1 MNPFIE
7 HKIKDISH
15 ILHIFVNNKLCDIEK
30 NIIISSI
37 YDKLNEKQ
45 IIKNILGIDFLLIWK
60 VSEDNDLLHYYTNGN
75 GLIMS
80 DKSVYLHI
88 KLVLSEIK
96 ETIGKDKF
104 SFTITRPI
112 TEKVCI
118 I

>member
-1 MNPFIE
+1 MLNDK
-7 HKIKDISH
+7 KICEITFPLTWRVSS
-15 ILHIFVNNKLCDIEK
+15 EK
-30 NIIISSI
+30 
-37 YDKLNEKQ
+37 
-45 IIKNILGIDFLLIWK
+45 
-60 VSEDNDLLHYYTNGN
+60 DLLHYYTNGN